1 MKFLVVF
8 SAVVACALAKP
19 GILAPAPFVYSA
31 PAAVAALFAV
41 ATHAVAAPVSV
52 HTQYHAQN
60 EIGQASYGDA
70 EPLQAH
76 NAVQDAHGNKVG
88 SFSYVSPEGH
98 VFKTDYVADAL
109 GYRVGSNAVVGAPAA
124 VVHRVRRQ
132 IIAAPAAYAAP
143 ATRPGVPTGMNQ
155 RTPHPGLQS
164 ITASTKSST
173 LPSSSS
179 YD

>member
-1 MKFLVVF
+1 MVVF

-19 GILAPAPFVYSA
+19 GLLAPAPFAYAAHTGAAAPVAYSA
-31 PAAVAALFAV
+31 PAVAS
-41 ATHAVAAPVSV
+41 PVSV

-60 EIGQASYGDA
+60 EIGHA

-98 VFKTDYVADAL
+98 VFKTDYVADAF
-109 GYRVGSNAVVGAPAA
+109 GYRVASNAVVGAPAA

-155 RTPHPGLQS
+155 RTPHPGWQS